1 MKSLIRFLVFV
12 LAVAAILMFFIQ
24 LRSEP
29 RDSTRSVSYLEAL
42 DAEFTGL
49 VARTLPSVVSIDAI
63 PQETSDPRMRLLR
76 KLLGAGPGDL
86 MPQMG
91 AGVLVSKEGH
101 IVTNY
106 HVIQGAGFVQ
116 VHLNDGRTLP
126 AKFVGADEL
135 SDIAILKIEG
145 EGLQPVEWG
154 NSDAVRVGQMVFA
167 VGNPLGLQETVTQGI
182 VSAKGRRAMS
192 EAANEYFQTDAPIN
206 QGNSGG
212 PLIDVQGRVIG
223 INNRIPNQTQ
233 GIAFAIPSNTVR
245 RVFEGIRDHG
255 RFIRPWFGALMQS
268 ISARHA
274 NQLGLASTDG
284 ALVLATFDGSPAQKA
299 GLQPGDVITGFNGR
313 PVVDH
318 FDLRNRVAEAE
329 IGKQVAITYLRDGR
343 EHSARTTI
351 IAEPAP

>member
-1 MKSLIRFLVFV
+1 MKSLIRFLFFI
-12 LAVAAILMFFIQ
+12 LAVAAILILFIQ
-24 LRSEP
+24 M
-29 RDSTRSVSYLEAL
+29 RDGSQKPDGGVSYLAAL
-42 DAEFTGL
+42 DAEFTSL

-63 PQETSDPRMRLLR
+63 PADTNDPRLRIMR
-76 KLLGAGPGDL
+76 KLLGAGPGDM

-91 AGVLVSKEGH
+91 AGVLVSKDGH

-106 HVIQGAGFVQ
+106 HVIQAAAVVQ

-126 AKFVGADEL
+126 AKFVGADQL

-145 EGLQPVEWG
+145 EGLQPLEWG
-154 NSDAVRVGQMVFA
+154 DSDAVRVGQMVFA

-233 GIAFAIPSNTVR
+233 GIAFAIPSNTVK
-245 RVFEGIRDHG
+245 RVFEDIRDHG

-268 ISARHA
+268 ITPRHA
-274 NQLGLASTDG
+274 NQLGLANTDG

-299 GLQPGDVITGFNGR
+299 GLEAGDVITGFNGR

-329 IGKQVAITYLRDGR
+329 IGRQVALTYKRNGR
-343 EHSARTTI
+343 EHSTRTTI
-351 IAEPAP
+351 IAEPTP